1 MGARYKIKRRVKN
14 KVLLYFFPR
23 FAPDFFAGGVK
34 NKVLEAK
41 KKCNFFLLLEKIS
54 EVSPSYFFLRKKS
67 RRDEESLRGI
77 LLRSKK
83 KDSPPRLYFF
93 FTLYLPMLRLRRTTN
108 IKIKLSCG
116 DSNTD
121 CKYQKFMIYPL
132 IDRI

>member
-1 MGARYKIKRRVKN
+1 MYNACHANHTHICWRKKKIN
-14 KVLLYFFPR
+14 KAS
-23 FAPDFFAGGVK
+23 FADFFSEK
-34 NKVLEAK
+34 ISKLAK

-93 FTLYLPMLRLRRTTN
+93 YSLFTYAPAT
-108 IKIKLSCG
+108 K
-116 DSNTD
+116 D
-121 CKYQKFMIYPL
+121 YY
-132 IDRI
+132 